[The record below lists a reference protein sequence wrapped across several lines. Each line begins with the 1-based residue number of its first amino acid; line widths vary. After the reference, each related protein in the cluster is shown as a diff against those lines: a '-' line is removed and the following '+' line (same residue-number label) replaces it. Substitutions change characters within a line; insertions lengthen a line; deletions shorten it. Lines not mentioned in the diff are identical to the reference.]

1 MKRRLEKTDMGF
13 STCFFGLFKLHFVED
28 IIQNISYFMWFKKA
42 EKLTQN
48 KLIQE
53 IYEPPFGIK

>member
-1 MKRRLEKTDMGF
+1 MKRRLEKNDIGF
-13 STCFFGLFKLHFVED
+13 STYFFGLFKLHFVED

-53 IYEPPFGIK
+53 IYESPFGIK